1 MSTNYATEYS
11 SELAQAFPYVLYFGD
26 LYNTPNNGRYKWV
39 NAKTIQIPVITTTGR
54 KDANRDTIMS
64 AAKRHGNE
72 WETKTLTNERYWDTL
87 VHPMDIEQTNMV
99 LSIGNITKVYNEEQK
114 FPEMDAYTISK
125 IYTDWIARSKTAT
138 TIALTAENIL
148 EEFDKAMEKMD
159 NKRVPSIGR
168 ILYVT
173 PQINTLLK
181 NAKSIVRNIS
191 VDKGSASSVQRT
203 VSRIDEV
210 KIVVVPEELMQT
222 SYNFTEGWVSGV
234 GAKQIQMCL
243 IHPAS
248 VITPVSYE
256 SACLDEP
263 CAKTQNKYYYYEESF
278 EDVFILNNKADA
290 IDFIIEGAA

>member
-1 MSTNYATEYS
+1 MSTNYAQEYS
-11 SELAQAFPYVLYFGD
+11 RELAQAFPYTLYFGD
-26 LYNTPNNGRYKWV
+26 LYATPNNGRYKWV

-54 KDANRDTIMS
+54 KDANRDTIMA

-72 WETKTLTNERYWDTL
+72 WETKTLSNERYLDTL
-87 VHPMDIEQTNMV
+87 VHPMDIDQTNLV

-125 IYTDWIARSKTAT
+125 IYTDWTARSKTA
-138 TIALTAENIL
+138 IAEALTAENVL
-148 EEFDKAMEKMD
+148 AKFDTMMEKMD
-159 NKRVPSIGR
+159 NKRVPSMGR

-173 PQINTLLK
+173 PATNTILK
-181 NAKSIVRNIS
+181 NAKDIVRNIS
-191 VDKGSASSVQRT
+191 IDKGSATTIQRA

-210 KIVVVPEELMQT
+210 KIVPVPEELMKT
-222 SYNFTEGWVSGV
+222 AYNFTTGWAAGSS
-234 GAKQIQMCL
+234 AKQIQMCL
-243 IHPAS
+243 IHPVA

-290 IDFIIEGAA
+290 IDFVIAAS

>member
-1 MSTNYATEYS
+1 MTNYATEYS
-11 SELAQAFPYVLYFGD
+11 RELAQAFPYVLYFGD

-39 NAKTIQIPVITTTGR
+39 NAKTIEIPVITTTGR
-54 KDANRDTIMS
+54 KDANRDSIMA

-72 WETKTLTNERYWDTL
+72 WEPKTLTNERYWDTL
-87 VHPMDIEQTNMV
+87 IHPMDINQTNMV

-125 IYTDWIARSKTAT
+125 IYADWTARSKTAT
-138 TIALTAENIL
+138 ALALTAENIL
-148 EEFDKAMEKMD
+148 GQFDAMMEKMD
-159 NKRVPSIGR
+159 NKRVPSMGR

-173 PQINTLLK
+173 PAIKTLLK
-181 NAKSIVRNIS
+181 NAKEIVRNIS
-191 VDKGSASSVQRT
+191 IDKGIASTIQRT

-210 KIVVVPEELMQT
+210 KIVDVPEELMKT
-222 SYNFTEGWVSGV
+222 TYNFTEGWVAGA

-243 IHPAS
+243 IHPVA
-248 VITPVSYE
+248 VITPISYE

-278 EDVFILNNKADA
+278 EDVFILNKKSDA
-290 IDFIIEGAA
+290 IDFVIEAAV

>member
-1 MSTNYATEYS
+1 MATNYATQYS
-11 SELAQAFPYVLYFGD
+11 QELAQAFPYTLYFGD
-26 LYNTPNNGRYKWV
+26 LYNTPNNGRYKIV
-39 NAKTIQIPVITTTGR
+39 NAKTIQIPVITATGR

-125 IYTDWIARSKTAT
+125 MYADWTARSKTAT
-138 TIALTAENIL
+138 PSTLTAENIL
-148 EEFDKAMEKMD
+148 SQFDAMMEKMD

-173 PQINTLLK
+173 PAMNTLLK
-181 NAKSIVRNIS
+181 NAKDIVRNIS
-191 VDKGSASSVQRT
+191 VDKGSSTTVQRT

-210 KIVVVPEELMQT
+210 KIVVVPEELMKT
-222 SYNFTEGWVSGV
+222 SYNFTTGWEAGA

-243 IHPAS
+243 IHPVA

-256 SACLDEP
+256 SACLD
-263 CAKTQNKYYYYEESF
+263 
-278 EDVFILNNKADA
+278 
-290 IDFIIEGAA
+290 